1 MQELAAL
8 FVSWGPLG
16 LFLVALL
23 DSAGIPLPAGVDA
36 LVVTLSVMRPER
48 AHFLAI
54 LAVIGS
60 LTGSMFLYYLARRG
74 GQRYLNRYTI
84 SGRGAKLKV
93 WFLKYGLITVFVPAF
108 LPIPL
113 PLKVFVICAGALG
126 VRPPVFLA
134 VMLAARIPRYFGLAI
149 LGAELGGD
157 SAAFLRD
164 NASLFLLAAAGLAIV
179 LTFFV
184 KFLDRY
190 RTAGRDAA

>member
-1 MQELAAL
+1 MMQDLAAL

-36 LVVTLSVMRPER
+36 FIVTLSVMRPER
-48 AHFLAI
+48 AYFLAI
-54 LAVIGS
+54 LALIGS
-60 LTGSMFLYYLARRG
+60 LIGSMILYYLARRG

-84 SGRGAKLKV
+84 SGRGAKFKV

-126 VRPPVFLA
+126 VRPSIFLV
-134 VMLAARIPRYFGLAI
+134 VMLTARIPRYFGLAI

-164 NASLFLLAAAGLAIV
+164 HASLFLLAAVGLTIA

-184 KFLDRY
+184 KFLNRY
-190 RTAGRDAA
+190 RTVA